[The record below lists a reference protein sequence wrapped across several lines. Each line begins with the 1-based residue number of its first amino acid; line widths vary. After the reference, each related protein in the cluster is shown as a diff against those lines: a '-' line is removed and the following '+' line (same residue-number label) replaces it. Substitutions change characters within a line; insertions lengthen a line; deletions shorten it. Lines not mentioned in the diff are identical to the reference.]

1 MTAASVFR
9 PMIAERLSV
18 WFPLLLLGALAA
30 LTFWLDRA
38 VQMPPAAANVARH
51 DPDYIVYGLSAVRM
65 GADGRTQ
72 STLTSDK
79 MLHYP
84 DDDSTLLTMPRWV
97 SYEPNAPPITIT
109 AREALVSSNGDNIY
123 FRNDVRVVRAP
134 HAEHSELVLETTLL
148 HVIPDKN
155 IAETDQP
162 VRITDA
168 NTVVNAIGLE
178 LNSETHV
185 LKLLSQVKGTHHDT
199 GKAAPAA
206 SRK

>member
-1 MTAASVFR
+1 
-9 PMIAERLSV
+9 MIGERLSV

-30 LTFWLDRA
+30 LSFWLDRA
-38 VQMPPAAANVARH
+38 VQLPPAPTGVARH

-65 GADGRTQ
+65 GADGRTR

-84 DDDSTLLTMPRWV
+84 DDDSTLLTTPRWV
-97 SYEPNAPPITIT
+97 SYEPDAPPLTVT
-109 AREALVSSNGDNIY
+109 AREAVVSSNGENIY
-123 FRNDVRVVRAP
+123 FRDNVRVVRAA
-134 HAEHSELVLETTLL
+134 HADHSELVLETSTL

-155 IAETDQP
+155 IAETDRP

-185 LKLLSQVKGTHHDT
+185 LKLLSQVKGTYHDT
-199 GKAAPAA
+199 GKAAPTER
-206 SRK
+206 RK